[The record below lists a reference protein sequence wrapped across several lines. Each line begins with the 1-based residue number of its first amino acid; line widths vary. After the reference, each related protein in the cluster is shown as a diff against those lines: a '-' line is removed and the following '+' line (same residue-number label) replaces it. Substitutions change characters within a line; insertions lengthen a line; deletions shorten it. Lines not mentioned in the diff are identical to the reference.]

1 MVEVRNPA
9 ALIKK
14 NAYFAKMLDE
24 HYDESGLVV
33 INTKPKHKTENK
45 GALKS
50 IKLTEF
56 AALSISLMQRRI
68 K

>member
-24 HYDESGLVV
+24 HYDKSGPVV